1 MFVIILKVGRSEW
14 CDTFVQEDKKTAV
27 ERLNKIADQQAH
39 NGYIVAKTRGRGF
52 IEGRTIK
59 PDPNDIF
66 GRAKGQK
73 TAYWRIVER

>member
-1 MFVIILKVGRSEW
+1 M
-14 CDTFVQEDKKTAV
+14 